1 MASTPQNQAYSPAS
15 TTKPSGG
22 SSVSTAESSKKM
34 FRLSA
39 EDNARSLVLAE
50 AAEAVLKSRQD
61 AYSAPENNFKNIA
74 GLWSA
79 YKSVKF
85 TRADVSAMLALVK
98 IGRLM
103 TTPDHQDSWIDLAG
117 YAACGLEAAQADKK
131 DD

>member
-22 SSVSTAESSKKM
+22 SSVSTAESSKL
-34 FRLSA
+34 RA